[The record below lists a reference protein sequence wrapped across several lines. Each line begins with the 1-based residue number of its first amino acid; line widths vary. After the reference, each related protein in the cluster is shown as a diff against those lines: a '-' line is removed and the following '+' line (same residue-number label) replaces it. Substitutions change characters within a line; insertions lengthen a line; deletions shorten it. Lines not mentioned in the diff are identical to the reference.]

1 MILEQCERKAVD
13 HPEGRAQVVGHRI
26 AEALELLLRDHGART
41 QLISRRVLYP
51 MNDVRQLTVV
61 IEHGRV
67 RGVGDTLL
75 ARSEE
80 HTSELQSPCN
90 LVCRLLLEKKKTT
103 FHTSLPT

>member
-1 MILEQCERKAVD
+1 MILEQCERKPVD
-13 HPEGRAQVVGHRI
+13 HPEGRAQVVGYRI

-75 ARSEE
+75 AYPVERRAEARVRIVREGLEQVQIGRAS
-80 HTSELQSPCN
+80 
-90 LVCRLLLEKKKTT
+90 CRERV
-103 FHTSLPT
+103 